1 MLVSREDA
9 GGVATLTSNRPDKLN
24 AINIALMVDLRGHLD
39 EVVEEVARE
48 ITENSWGTN
57 RIDKALLRAHGDR
70 SRTDAL
76 VIERGAPYGFPK
88 DGAERMSRRPSKQK
102 SG

>member
-1 MLVSREDA
+1 MFTSRRISGERAGDIGLIDRVCPED
-9 GGVATLTSNRPDKLN
+9 R
-24 AINIALMVDLRGHLD
+24 LD
-39 EVVEEVARE
+39 EVVEELARE

-88 DGAERMSRRPSKQK
+88 DRAERMSRRPSKKK
-102 SG
+102 SD